1 MWGTRPA
8 SRNRG
13 RSKAGWDAL
22 FFSRGMT
29 VATIRLSSYFSDS
42 GRSSEHD
49 QLTYYQFLQ
58 DLCAHFE
65 EKADR
70 VIENL
75 KTLMSAFFNKD
86 RLVMSLCCDESHRE
100 TAEKK
105 MEYLCRSASPIL
117 PFAGKAKCRSLLSPG
132 LNEGI
137 TTSGK
142 VQYVLAGGNFRT
154 HGHDYTGAMKVLETI
169 LRYSYL
175 WTKIRVQGGA
185 YGAGA
190 RFDQNGLFYLSS
202 YRDPQLMKTLSTYE
216 GLPEYLEHFEA
227 SEREM
232 TKYVIGT
239 ISLLDTPLTNAMR
252 LEKAI
257 TTYLRGLPKDL
268 APDLPR

>member
-1 MWGTRPA
+1 
-8 SRNRG
+8 
-13 RSKAGWDAL
+13 
-22 FFSRGMT
+22 
-29 VATIRLSSYFSDS
+29 
-42 GRSSEHD
+42 
-49 QLTYYQFLQ
+49 
-58 DLCAHFE
+58 
-65 EKADR
+65 
-70 VIENL
+70 
-75 KTLMSAFFNKD
+75 
-86 RLVMSLCCDESHRE
+86 MSLCCDESHRE

-105 MEYLCRSASPIL
+105 MESFVDQL
-117 PFAGKAKCRSLLSPG
+117 PHSSFAGKPVPEFAAPG

-268 APDLPR
+268 AQTYRDEVIDCSVEDIRALAPVVRDVLSDGYRCVVGSKEAIEENKDVFEKIFKA